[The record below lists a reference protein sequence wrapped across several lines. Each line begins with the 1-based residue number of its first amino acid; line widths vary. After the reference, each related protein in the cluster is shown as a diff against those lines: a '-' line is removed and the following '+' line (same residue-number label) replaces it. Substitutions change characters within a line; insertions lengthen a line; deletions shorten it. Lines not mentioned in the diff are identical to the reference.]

1 MESNMTQTITRNDL
15 MSLEQ
20 YAEKRDA
27 FRQQV
32 LAHKKHRQVA
42 LGPNATL
49 YFEDRLTLLYQIQE
63 MLRIEK
69 VFEADGINEELE
81 VYNPLIPD
89 GRNFKAT
96 FMIEYTDP
104 LIRAAQLEKMVGIE
118 DLVWMQIGT
127 HDKIWSIADE
137 DLERSTESKTSAVH
151 FLRFEICEETAQEL
165 MTGAD
170 WVIGVQHVVYSYEM
184 AVTGDTRISLLNDLD

>member
-1 MESNMTQTITRNDL
+1 MMSQPITRNDL

-20 YAEKRDA
+20 YAEKRGE

-32 LAHKKHRQVA
+32 LEHKKHRQVA

-81 VYNPLIPD
+81 AYNPLVPS

-96 FMIEYTDP
+96 FMIEYPDP
-104 LIRAAQLEKMVGIE
+104 VVRAAQLEKLVGIE
-118 DLVWMQIGT
+118 DLVWMQVAE
-127 HDKIWSIADE
+127 HERVWAIADE
-137 DLERSTESKTSAVH
+137 DLERSTADKTSAVH
-151 FLRFEICEETAQEL
+151 FLRFELNDDMAQALKDGAEL
-165 MTGAD
+165 RA
-170 WVIGVQHVVYSYEM
+170 GVQHPIYEFDV
-184 AVTGDTRISLLNDLD
+184 AIENETRASLLNDLD